1 MTARSILL
9 VEDNPDDEML
19 TLRAL
24 KKNHILNQ
32 VAVARDGA
40 EALELIF
47 AEAGQGGPLPGL
59 VLLDLKLPKIEG
71 LEVLR
76 RIRADERTRLIPV
89 VILTGSKLEEDIL
102 AGYRGGANAYVRK
115 PVNFA
120 EFAEAVKSLGL
131 FWLLL
136 SEPVPEFVLQTG
148 VTRSDR

>member
-24 KKNHILNQ
+24 KKNNIFNQ

-47 AEAGQGGPLPGL
+47 AEARHGGPLPGL
-59 VLLDLKLPKIEG
+59 VLLDLKLPKIDG

-136 SEPVPEFVLQTG
+136 SEPVPEFVPQTG

>member
-24 KKNHILNQ
+24 KKNNILNAIT
-32 VAVARDGA
+32 VAHDGA
-40 EALELIF
+40 EALEVVF
-47 AEAGQGGPLPGL
+47 AKASGGAALPGL
-59 VLLDLKLPKIEG
+59 ILLDLKLPKIDG

-76 RIRADERTRLIPV
+76 RLRADERTRIIPV
-89 VILTGSKLEEDIL
+89 VVLTGSKLDEDIL

-120 EFAEAVKSLGL
+120 EFAEAVKTLGL
-131 FWLLL
+131 FWLILN
-136 SEPVPEFVLQTG
+136 EPVPEFTPQP
-148 VTRSDR
+148 D